1 MAIIVIGQ
9 QLGSRGLL
17 LGQLTAQQLGYRL
30 ITSNDVLA
38 AAARHFQVTP
48 EQLQLIDERLP
59 HFWER
64 LRTDTERLYAF
75 YRAMLLRELI
85 EDRTVA
91 VGRATPLFV
100 PDGVNHV
107 LRVRAVAPFEVR
119 KLQVASDEKLEPAA
133 AERRVR
139 DYEREVRARLQTIL
153 GLDIDDPSIY
163 HLVLNT
169 GALPMACLAAIL
181 ANCANLADGQA
192 SSETWTRLR
201 DASITAQV
209 RAALLAHP
217 KIGNA
222 PIDVRTVNGVVRLS
236 SASLVPPWDELAN
249 RVVSQIEGVVSVELG
264 VEEPP
269 IPPRAA

>member
-30 ITSNDVLA
+30 INSNDVLA
-38 AAARHFQVTP
+38 AAARRFQVTP

-75 YRAMLLRELI
+75 YRAMLLKELT

-100 PDGVNHV
+100 PDGLNHV
-107 LRVRAVAPFEVR
+107 LRVRTVAPFEVR
-119 KLQVASDEKLEPAA
+119 KLQVAKDEKLEPAA

-169 GALPMACLAAIL
+169 GALPMAVLASIL
-181 ANCANLADGQA
+181 ANCAHLADGEA
-192 SSETWTRLR
+192 SSETWARLR

-222 PIDVRTVNGVVRLS
+222 PIEVSAVNGVVRLS
-236 SASLVPPWDELAN
+236 GASLVPPWDELAN

-264 VEEPP
+264 IEEPP